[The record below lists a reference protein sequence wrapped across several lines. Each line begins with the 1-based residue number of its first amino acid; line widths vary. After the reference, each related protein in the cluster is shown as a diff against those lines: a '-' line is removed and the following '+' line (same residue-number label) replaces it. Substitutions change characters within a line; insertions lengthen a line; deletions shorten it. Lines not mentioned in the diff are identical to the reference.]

1 MTSYEE
7 QVTSF
12 LQMITYK
19 NDVVFLLKWHEFL
32 RRDVNCFSCFKFNQT
47 RKLLHLL
54 RRHIGKLWNK
64 SKTLDWW
71 KFDIVFNAY
80 TSFKTATPI

>member
-19 NDVVFLLKWHEFL
+19 NDVVFLLK
-32 RRDVNCFSCFKFNQT
+32 
-47 RKLLHLL
+47 
-54 RRHIGKLWNK
+54 
-64 SKTLDWW
+64 
-71 KFDIVFNAY
+71 
-80 TSFKTATPI
+80 